1 MRQEMNNLIPTP
13 EEIKQMM
20 RDIQEMNNQRND
32 ALRKI
37 FGNFIKQ
44 NFLIRIK
51 EEIKKSVDFNSI
63 LPQCYNLGIN
73 PIVALGVDDIDFDI
87 CSNLAMINW
96 YLMLP
101 LNEELKSKQ
110 YKDENYVA
118 DLKKRTLNQ
127 CKLRQLIQNYE
138 EKNFLLA
145 HLPINFSMH
154 CVVNFLLARIN
165 DNLKKKHKSN
175 VPNANFKINTI
186 CVMLKTIRS
195 ILLLTEYDDCGNA
208 FSLLRSLIETI
219 FVYLAIYDNEMV
231 ANEYYKFMGFREMFE
246 ATGQYPEEF
255 ERITPLNCNKQ
266 NYLNY
271 GWLDKLESKFHKY
284 VFSEVMSYSTKTKE
298 EYNKSFLIAYKYC
311 CKYAHG
317 NYLNQAIPPYSFMWI
332 LGKAGE
338 ILINISRQFTYIF
351 SEETDYNGVNLEK
364 YLTANVE
371 EAVVIYSKIQNNVI

>member
-1 MRQEMNNLIPTP
+1 MNNFIPTP
-13 EEIKQMM
+13 DEIKQMM

-51 EEIKKSVDFNSI
+51 EEIKKSADFNSI

-101 LNEELKSKQ
+101 LNDELKSKQ
-110 YKDENYVA
+110 YKEASYVA
-118 DLKKRTLNQ
+118 DLKKRTINQ
-127 CKLRQLIQNYE
+127 CKLRLLIQNYE

-208 FSLLRSLIETI
+208 FALLRSLIETI
-219 FVYLAIYDNEMV
+219 FVYLAIYDNEIV
-231 ANEYYKFMGFREMFE
+231 AN
-246 ATGQYPEEF
+246 
-255 ERITPLNCNKQ
+255 
-266 NYLNY
+266 
-271 GWLDKLESKFHKY
+271 
-284 VFSEVMSYSTKTKE
+284 
-298 EYNKSFLIAYKYC
+298 
-311 CKYAHG
+311 
-317 NYLNQAIPPYSFMWI
+317 
-332 LGKAGE
+332 
-338 ILINISRQFTYIF
+338 
-351 SEETDYNGVNLEK
+351 
-364 YLTANVE
+364 
-371 EAVVIYSKIQNNVI
+371 

>member
-1 MRQEMNNLIPTP
+1 MNNFIPTP
-13 EEIKQMM
+13 DEIKQMM

-51 EEIKKSVDFNSI
+51 EEIKKSADFNSI

-101 LNEELKSKQ
+101 LNDELKSKQ
-110 YKDENYVA
+110 YKEASYVA
-118 DLKKRTLNQ
+118 DLKKRTINQ
-127 CKLRQLIQNYE
+127 CKLRLLIQNYE

-208 FSLLRSLIETI
+208 FALLRSLIETI
-219 FVYLAIYDNEMV
+219 FVYLAIYDNEIV
-231 ANEYYKFMGFREMFE
+231 ANEYYKFMEYREIFE
-246 ATGQYPEEF
+246 TTGQYSEEF
-255 ERITPLNCNKQ
+255 ERIAPLNCNKQ
-266 NYLNY
+266 NYLSY
-271 GWLDKLESKFHKY
+271 GWLDKLENMFHKY
-284 VFSEVMSYSTKTKE
+284 IFSEIVACSNKTNE
-298 EYNKSFLIAYKYC
+298 EYNNAFLIAYKYC
-311 CKYAHG
+311 CKYVHG
-317 NYLNQAIPPYSFMWI
+317 NYLNQAIPPYSFIWI

-338 ILINISRQFTYIF
+338 ILINISRQFSYIF
-351 SEETDYNGVNLEK
+351 SEETDYNGINLEK
-364 YLTANVE
+364 YLIENVE
-371 EAVVIYSKIQNNVI
+371 EAVTIYAKIQNKQK

>member
-13 EEIKQMM
+13 DDIEQML
-20 RDIQEMNNQRND
+20 RDIQAFNNERND

-37 FGNFIKQ
+37 FGKFIKQ
-44 NFLIRIK
+44 NFLIKIK
-51 EEIKKSVDFNSI
+51 EEIKKSDEFNSI
-63 LPQCYNLGIN
+63 MPQCYNLSIK
-73 PIVALGVDDIDFDI
+73 PILALGTDDIDFDI

-101 LNEELKSKQ
+101 LSDEELKSKL
-110 YKDENYVA
+110 YKDENYIA

-138 EKNFLLA
+138 ERNFLLA

-154 CVVNFLLARIN
+154 CVVNFLLDRIN
-165 DNLKKKHKSN
+165 AYIKKKHKSN

-219 FVYLAIYDNEMV
+219 FVYLAVYDNEMV
-231 ANEYYKFMGFREMFE
+231 ANEYYKFMVFREIFE

-255 ERITPLNCNKQ
+255 EQIAPLNCNKQ

-284 VFSEVMSYSTKTKE
+284 TFNEVVACSKKTGKD
-298 EYNKSFLIAYKYC
+298 YNNAFLAAFKYC
-311 CKYAHG
+311 CKYVHG
-317 NYLNQAIPPYSFMWI
+317 NYLNQGIPPYSFIWI
-332 LGKAGE
+332 LARAGE

-371 EAVVIYSKIQNNVI
+371 EAVVIYSKMQNN

>member
-1 MRQEMNNLIPTP
+1 MNNIIPTP

-51 EEIKKSVDFNSI
+51 EEIKRSADFNSI

-110 YKDENYVA
+110 YIEASYVA
-118 DLKKRTLNQ
+118 DLKKRTINQ
-127 CKLRQLIQNYE
+127 CKLRLLIQNYE

-219 FVYLAIYDNEMV
+219 FFFLAIYDNEIV
-231 ANEYYKFMGFREMFE
+231 ANEYYKFMEYREIFE
-246 ATGQYPEEF
+246 MTGQYSEEF
-255 ERITPLNCNKQ
+255 ERIAPLNCNKQ
-266 NYLNY
+266 NYLSY
-271 GWLDKLESKFHKY
+271 GWLDKLENKYHKY
-284 VFSEVMSYSTKTKE
+284 IFSEVVACSNKTKE
-298 EYNKSFLIAYKYC
+298 EYNNAFLIAYKYC
-311 CKYAHG
+311 CKYVHG
-317 NYLNQAIPPYSFMWI
+317 NYLNQAIPPYSFIWI

-338 ILINISRQFTYIF
+338 ILINISRQFSYIF
-351 SEETDYNGVNLEK
+351 SEETDYNGINLEK
-364 YLTANVE
+364 YLIESVE
-371 EAVVIYSKIQNNVI
+371 EAVTIYTKIQNKQ

>member
-1 MRQEMNNLIPTP
+1 MNNLIPTP
-13 EEIKQMM
+13 DEIEQLL
-20 RDIQEMNNQRND
+20 RDIQIMNNQRND

-37 FGNFIKQ
+37 FGKFIKQ

-51 EEIKKSVDFNSI
+51 EEIKKSAEFNSI
-63 LPQCYNLGIN
+63 MPQCYNLSIN
-73 PIVALGVDDIDFDI
+73 PIMALGIDDIDFDI

-101 LNEELKSKQ
+101 FSNDELKSRK
-110 YKDENYVA
+110 YNDENYIA
-118 DLKKRTLNQ
+118 DLKKRTINQ
-127 CKLRQLIQNYE
+127 CKLRLLIQNYE

-154 CVVNFLLARIN
+154 CVVNFLLSRIN
-165 DNLKKKHKSN
+165 EHIRKKHRSN

-186 CVMLKTIRS
+186 CVTLKTIRS

-219 FVYLAIYDNEMV
+219 FVYLAIYDNEIV
-231 ANEYYKFMGFREMFE
+231 SNEYYKFMEFRQIFE
-246 ATGQYPEEF
+246 TTGQYPEEF
-255 ERITPLNCNKQ
+255 ESVAPLNCNKQ

-284 VFSEVMSYSTKTKE
+284 IFSEVVSCSTKTNE

-317 NYLNQAIPPYSFMWI
+317 NYINQAIPPNSFLWI
-332 LGKAGE
+332 LEKAGE
-338 ILINISRQFTYIF
+338 ILINISRQFTYMF
-351 SEETDYNGVNLEK
+351 SEETDYNGINLEQ
-364 YLTANVE
+364 YLTENVE
-371 EAVVIYSKIQNNVI
+371 EAVVIYSKLKNNAI